1 MKAYGLV
8 EAGDA
13 KTGGLGV
20 MTDARWAEFFKIAAS
35 QGVFAKDLDVR
46 KAYDLQFVGPKA
58 P

>member
-1 MKAYGLV
+1 LV